1 MEEIFWPAIAAA
13 ATVFILGATSP
24 GPSLA
29 VVLRNT
35 FDGGRKQGVACALG
49 HGLGFGIYAF
59 AAVFGLIFILETSEQ
74 LYNILQIIGGILL
87 VWFGYEIW
95 KKPAMSE
102 DEKHDSDEGN
112 QRKGFAEGFLIAFF
126 NPKIGIFLL
135 SVLSQILQPDFT
147 SATKIAI
154 AVLGM
159 TIDGVWYTIVVL
171 FLTQGPILGIL
182 KRNSKII
189 DRITALVLWGFAAL
203 LAYELIL

>member
-35 FDGGRKQGVACALG
+35 FDGGRKQGVACAVG

-112 QRKGFAEGFLIAFF
+112 QRKGFAEGFLI
-126 NPKIGIFLL
+126 GIFLL

-171 FLTQGPILGIL
+171 FLTQGPILGVL
-182 KRNSKII
+182 KRNSKIV

>member
-35 FDGGRKQGVACALG
+35 FDGGRKQGVACAIG

-59 AAVFGLIFILETSEQ
+59 AAVFGLVFILENSET
-74 LYNILQIIGGILL
+74 LYNILQIIGGLL
-87 VWFGYEIW
+87 LIWFGYEIW
-95 KKPAMSE
+95 KKPPPTD
-102 DEKHDSDEGN
+102 DESLEHSSN
-112 QRKGFAEGFLIAFF
+112 QNKGFAEGFLIAFF

-135 SVLSQILQPDFT
+135 SILSQILQPDFT
-147 SATKIAI
+147 AATKIAI

-159 TIDGVWYTIVVL
+159 SIDGLWYTVVVL
-171 FLTQGPILGIL
+171 FLTQGPVLGFL
-182 KRNSKII
+182 KKNSKAI
-189 DRITALVLWGFAAL
+189 DRITAVVLWTFAAL
-203 LAYELIL
+203 LAYELIS

>member
-35 FDGGRKQGVACALG
+35 FNGGRKQGVACAVG

-59 AAVFGLIFILETSEQ
+59 AAVFGLVFILENSET
-74 LYNILQIIGGILL
+74 LYNSLQIIGGLL
-87 VWFGYEIW
+87 LIWFGYEIW
-95 KKPAMSE
+95 KKPVISE
-102 DEKHDSDEGN
+102 DEKHDPDEGN

-135 SVLSQILQPDFT
+135 SILSQILQPDFT

-159 TIDGVWYTIVVL
+159 SIDGLWYTVVVL
-171 FLTQGPILGIL
+171 FLTQGPVLGFL
-182 KRNSKII
+182 KKNSKAI
-189 DRITALVLWGFAAL
+189 DKITAIVLWTFAAL
-203 LAYELIL
+203 LAYELIA

>member
-1 MEEIFWPAIAAA
+1 MLVHIGSVHGGDILATAIAAA

-35 FDGGRKQGVACALG
+35 FDGGRKQGVACAVG

-95 KKPAMSE
+95 KKPAISE
-102 DEKHDSDEGN
+102 EETHDSDEGN
-112 QRKGFAEGFLIAFF
+112 QRKGFAEGFLIAFSIQKLEF
-126 NPKIGIFLL
+126 SYCQFL
-135 SVLSQILQPDFT
+135 VKFYSQILLLQQK
-147 SATKIAI
+147 S
-154 AVLGM
+154 LL
-159 TIDGVWYTIVVL
+159 L
-171 FLTQGPILGIL
+171 F
-182 KRNSKII
+182 S
-189 DRITALVLWGFAAL
+189 V
-203 LAYELIL
+203 